1 MATSA
6 LQGMRVAILATD
18 GFEQAELLE
27 PKLALEKAGA
37 ATFVV
42 APSENRI
49 KAWNVK
55 EWGVDVPVDIPL
67 KKAKAEDFH
76 ALLLPGG
83 VMNPDHLRM
92 NKNAVQFVKN
102 FVDSGKPVAAICHG
116 PWTLV
121 EAGAVRGRTMTSWPS
136 LKTDLNNAG
145 ANWVDQEVVCDGK
158 LVTSRKPDDIPAFD
172 REMVRVFSKERDDN
186 TEIRKIY

>member
-18 GFEQAELLE
+18 GFERAELLE

>member
-102 FVDSGKPVAAICHG
+102 FVGSGKPVAAICHG